1 MNAVETKNIS
11 PVTLL
16 RFVPF
21 LMLDPKTNIMLII
34 PEGKVKD
41 LMGFLPLLLTDPEQ
55 YLAMVDAY
63 ILYARIDARL
73 KREEK
78 K

>member
-16 RFVPF
+16 RFMPF
-21 LMLDPKTNIMLII
+21 LMLDPRTNIMLII
-34 PEGKVKD
+34 PEGKAKD
-41 LMGFLPLLLTDPEQ
+41 LLRFLPLLLTDPEQ

-63 ILYARIDARL
+63 ILCARIDARL